1 MAMASACASGARS
14 AARAL
19 GRTSAPSSA
28 RISPGPPLRARTDR
42 LIRLSATL
50 VIVITGVSRSVSA
63 QTQGSWL
70 ERLGIDKLRFTALGA
85 QVGRVNPQ
93 GILPT
98 TSYSLQVDY
107 GEITEGWRIGFNAT
121 YWGSRFRDRNVRAYA
136 DSLRNTISD
145 PTGDAQVVLGRI
157 TVSDIVLGADVRRMY
172 MRSAWL
178 RPYVGGGLGTHVVNA
193 DGRLIDG
200 TFVERATDIIAVGV
214 AGFVGANVRVVRH
227 IALDAQ
233 ARYDFLSLA
242 RFGSLRVGASYY
254 FDIPRPRTP

>member
-1 MAMASACASGARS
+1 M
-14 AARAL
+14 
-19 GRTSAPSSA
+19 
-28 RISPGPPLRARTDR
+28 LRARIERFTR
-42 LIRLSATL
+42 VGGLLIVAA
-50 VIVITGVSRSVSA
+50 VVPRSLTA
-63 QTQGSWL
+63 QSQGSWL

-107 GEITEGWRIGFNAT
+107 GEITDDWRIGFNAT
-121 YWGSRFRDRNVRAYA
+121 YWGSRFKDRNVRAYA

-145 PTGDAQVVLGRI
+145 PTGDAQVILGRI
-157 TVSDIVLGADVRRMY
+157 TVSDIVLGADVRRTY
-172 MRSAWL
+172 LSRAWL

-214 AGFVGANVRVVRH
+214 AGFAGANIRVLPH

-242 RFGSLRVGASYY
+242 RFGSLRVGANYY
-254 FDIPRPRTP
+254 FDTPRSRTR

>member
-1 MAMASACASGARS
+1 V
-14 AARAL
+14 L
-19 GRTSAPSSA
+19 SA
-28 RISPGPPLRARTDR
+28 RIDR
-42 LIRLSATL
+42 LTRLCGTLMVATA
-50 VIVITGVSRSVSA
+50 VAAGPVRA
-63 QTQGSWL
+63 QTESSWL

-121 YWGSRFRDRNVRAYA
+121 YWGSRFRDRNVLAYA
-136 DSLRNTISD
+136 DSLLNTISD
-145 PTGDAQVVLGRI
+145 PTGDAEVVLGRI
-157 TVSDIVLGADVRRMY
+157 SVSDIVLGADARRTY
-172 MRSAWL
+172 LSRAWI
-178 RPYVGGGLGTHVVNA
+178 RPYVGGGLSTHIVNA

-214 AGFVGANVRVVRH
+214 AGFAGANIRVLPH

-242 RFGSLRVGASYY
+242 RFGSLRVGANYY
-254 FDIPRPRTP
+254 FDTPRPRTR

>member
-1 MAMASACASGARS
+1 M
-14 AARAL
+14 
-19 GRTSAPSSA
+19 
-28 RISPGPPLRARTDR
+28 LRARIERFTR
-42 LIRLSATL
+42 VGGLLIMAAVVPRSLSAQ
-50 VIVITGVSRSVSA
+50 S
-63 QTQGSWL
+63 QGSWL

-107 GEITEGWRIGFNAT
+107 GEITDGWRIGFNAT
-121 YWGSRFRDRNVRAYA
+121 YWGSRFKDRNVRAYA

-145 PTGDAQVVLGRI
+145 PTGDAQVILGRI
-157 TVSDIVLGADVRRMY
+157 TVSDIVLGADVRRTY
-172 MRSAWL
+172 LSRAWL
-178 RPYVGGGLGTHVVNA
+178 RPYLGGGLGTHVVNA

-214 AGFVGANVRVVRH
+214 AGFAGTSIRVIPH

-242 RFGSLRVGASYY
+242 RFGSLRVGANYY
-254 FDIPRPRTP
+254 FDTPRSRTR

>member
-1 MAMASACASGARS
+1 MLV
-14 AARAL
+14 AAA
-19 GRTSAPSSA
+19 APRVA
-28 RISPGPPLRARTDR
+28 
-42 LIRLSATL
+42 
-50 VIVITGVSRSVSA
+50 VA
-63 QTQGSWL
+63 QAQGSWL

-85 QVGRVNPQ
+85 QVGRVNPH
-93 GILPT
+93 GIIPT

-107 GEITEGWRIGFNAT
+107 GEITTGWRIGFNAT

-136 DSLRNTISD
+136 DSLENTISD
-145 PTGDAQVVLGRI
+145 PTGDAEVLLGRI
-157 TVSDIVLGADVRRMY
+157 TVSDIVLGADVRRTY
-172 MRSAWL
+172 LTQAWF
-178 RPYVGGGLGTHVVNA
+178 RPYVGGGLATHIVNA

-214 AGFVGANVRVVRH
+214 AGFAGTSIRVIPH

-254 FDIPRPRTP
+254 FDTPRSRTQ